1 VSNAWP
7 IGNKISLFKKDFFY
21 LFKIPAKTPEQPKKK
36 HKINHF
42 DFHKNNFF
50 Q

>member
-1 VSNAWP
+1 MRGLSATKLV
-7 IGNKISLFKKDFFY
+7 LLERFFY

-42 DFHKNNFF
+42 DFH
-50 Q
+50 